1 MKDIFFVYDQCC
13 LYELMVLRYFMRC
26 AGCDAVL
33 LSADGAAITSAE
45 GIRVTPDGALG
56 DAAEGDIRCMVVPGG
71 FTVAFAHRAATPE
84 VLALLGRLR
93 RQGTVMAGICAGVD
107 VLEMAGV
114 LEGAASTHSRPE
126 DLVADGPVITARAN
140 AYVDFAIAV
149 AKALSLFADERDLA
163 ETLAFWKGA
172 PSVFPE

>member
-26 AGCDAVL
+26 AGGDAVL

-45 GIRVTPDGALG
+45 G
-56 DAAEGDIRCMVVPGG
+56 DIRCMVVPGG
-71 FTVAFAHRAATPE
+71 FTAAFAHRAATPE

-114 LEGAASTHSRPE
+114 LEGAASPHSRPE

-163 ETLAFWKGA
+163 ETLAFWKGT

>member
-26 AGCDAVL
+26 AGGDAVL

-56 DAAEGDIRCMVVPGG
+56 DAAEGDIRCIVVPGG
-71 FTVAFAHRAATPE
+71 FTAAFAHRAATPE

-114 LEGAASTHSRPE
+114 LEGVASTHSRPE

-149 AKALSLFADERDLA
+149 AKALSLFADEQDLV

>member
-71 FTVAFAHRAATPE
+71 FTAAFAHRAATPE
-84 VLALLGRLR
+84 VLTLLGPDPAR
-93 RQGTVMAGICAGVD
+93 RRT
-107 VLEMAGV
+107 GV
-114 LEGAASTHSRPE
+114 LS
-126 DLVADGPVITARAN
+126 ARC
-140 AYVDFAIAV
+140 
-149 AKALSLFADERDLA
+149 
-163 ETLAFWKGA
+163 
-172 PSVFPE
+172 P

>member
-1 MKDIFFVYDQCC
+1 MKDVFFIYDQCC

-26 AGCDAVL
+26 AGCDALL

-45 GIRVTPDGALG
+45 GIRVTPDCSLG
-56 DAAEGDIRCMVVPGG
+56 DAAEDDIRCVVPGG
-71 FTVAFAHRAATPE
+71 FTAAFAHRAAAPE

-93 RQGTVMAGICAGVD
+93 RQGAVMAGICAGVD

-114 LEGAASTHSRPE
+114 LEGVTSTHSRPE
-126 DLVADGPVITARAN
+126 DMVADGRVITARAN
-140 AYVDFAIAV
+140 AYVDFAVAV
-149 AKALSLFADERDLA
+149 AKALSLFADEKDLA
-163 ETLAFWKGA
+163 ETLAFWKGT